1 MLLKLVE
8 YHWAEHIDDAL
19 LLLARLDMKTVPLA
33 GGTYLLGLQDESI
46 EAVVDLRDLGLTYIS
61 EDRRGIHI
69 GAMTTLQSMADS
81 SVLKEFAMGLLA
93 RSAAV
98 SSSSRLIRNCAT
110 IGGTLGAGIASQ
122 ADLLTALV
130 ALEAEVVVRSGS
142 QTQVGLKGGSF
153 ERPGFIAP
161 EITFKGRQERHI
173 PCSEFYLTQ
182 NPRELIIEVIVPHP
196 GPSAG
201 TSLIRIGRTAT
212 DAALLNAAAMVEV
225 DHGIYQKVRL
235 AIGGVNME
243 PIRLRLVER
252 HLEGQPVD
260 PLNSQALLA
269 ALHAGM
275 VEFRPPSDNRVSHAY
290 RRVSGMNLVY
300 NVLEEAINVSR
311 WRGVVSSERSL

>member
-1 MLLKLVE
+1 MLLKLAE

-19 LLLARLDMKTVPLA
+19 LLLARLDIKTVPLA
-33 GGTYLLGLQDESI
+33 GGTYLLGLQDDSI
-46 EAVVDLRDLGLTYIS
+46 EAVVDLRDLGLAQIS

-81 SVLKEFAMGLLA
+81 SLLKEFAMGLLA
-93 RSAAV
+93 RSALL

-110 IGGTLGAGIASQ
+110 IGGTLGAGVASQ

-142 QTQVGLKGGSF
+142 QTHVGLKGESF

-161 EITFKGRQERHI
+161 KIMFKGKQERYI
-173 PCSEFYLTQ
+173 PCSEFFLMQ
-182 NPRELIIEVIVPHP
+182 RARELIIEVVVPHL
-196 GPSAG
+196 GPNSG
-201 TSLIRIGRTAT
+201 TSLMRIGRTAT

-225 DHGIYQKVRL
+225 DQGIYQKVRL

-269 ALHAGM
+269 ALRAGM
-275 VEFRPPSDNRVSHAY
+275 AEFRPPSDSRVSSAY
-290 RRVSGMNLVY
+290 RRVSAMNLVY
-300 NVLEEAINVSR
+300 NVLEEAINVSQ
-311 WRGVVSSERSL
+311 WRGVVSSERDL

>member
-61 EDRRGIHI
+61 EDRQGIHI

-81 SVLKEFAMGLLA
+81 PVLKEFAMGLLA
-93 RSAAV
+93 RSAAF

-110 IGGTLGAGIASQ
+110 VGGTLGAGVASQ

-142 QTQVGLKGGSF
+142 QTHVGLKGGSF

-161 EITFKGRQERHI
+161 EITFKGKQERHI
-173 PCSEFYLTQ
+173 PCSEFYQTQ
-182 NPRELIIEVIVPHP
+182 RPRELIIEVIVPHP
-196 GPSAG
+196 GPSTG
-201 TSLIRIGRTAT
+201 TSLMRIGRTAT
-212 DAALLNAAAMVEV
+212 DAALLNAAAMVEI

-235 AIGGVNME
+235 AVGGVNME
-243 PIRLRLVER
+243 PIRLHLVER

-269 ALHAGM
+269 ALRTGM
-275 VEFRPPSDNRVSHAY
+275 AEFRPPSDSRVSHAY

>member
-33 GGTYLLGLQDESI
+33 GGTYLLGLQDDSI
-46 EAVVDLRDLGLTYIS
+46 EAVIDLRDLGLAYIS
-61 EDRRGIHI
+61 EDGRGIHI
-69 GAMTTLQSMADS
+69 GAMTTLQDMADS

-93 RSAAV
+93 RSALV

-110 IGGTLGAGIASQ
+110 MGGTLGAGIAAQ

-142 QTQVGLKGGSF
+142 QTHVGLKGGSF
-153 ERPGFIAP
+153 DRPGFIAP
-161 EITFKGRQERHI
+161 EITFKGKQERHI
-173 PCSEFYLTQ
+173 ACTEFSLTQ
-182 NPRELIIEVIVPHP
+182 RARELIIEVRVPHP
-196 GPSAG
+196 GPNAG
-201 TSLIRIGRTAT
+201 TSLMRIARTAT

-225 DHGIYQKVRL
+225 DQGIYQKVRL
-235 AIGGVNME
+235 AVGGVNME
-243 PIRLRLVER
+243 PVRLHSVER

-269 ALHAGM
+269 ALQAGM
-275 VEFRPPSDNRVSHAY
+275 AEFRPPSDSRVSSSY

-300 NVLEEAINVSR
+300 NVLEEAINVSH
-311 WRGVVSSERSL
+311 WRGVVSSERAF